1 MFVKRPYRNIPG
13 IDRVGKS
20 EPSMDATLLRTNFA
34 LRKHPK
40 RYPLR
45 QHITAFFAA
54 LFIIAMVTI
63 GTYSILQFRQLA
75 SLMIVTAAENNSSV
89 ADQSASSDA
98 GSRYRGMAELHNQ
111 LVAESDRI
119 QKTLVIASSSL
130 LLLSIFAVW
139 ALARQLTKPLKALA
153 DEAQAIRDFDF
164 SNTVSVNTGIDEV
177 DELSVIM
184 NEMKTTIRRFLE
196 IGSAM
201 TAERDFSS
209 LLNRILGEMV
219 DLSRA
224 AGGAIYLLEQDG
236 AALRLETARTSDGRS
251 FDMIE
256 ESYAARIVLEI
267 RNSIVSD
274 AALRRKIEMKRVRND
289 ELKSVDRAIAAKLEV
304 MSREVDLVAVPL
316 LNPRGEALGCVL
328 LVTESDSKSSGEPA
342 TAHLMALIKA
352 ISGTA
357 AVAIENKQL
366 LIAQRNLMDSLIKLV
381 AGAIDAK
388 SPHTGGHCTR
398 VPALAK
404 MLAEAATKQTYGP
417 FANFRLSEEEW
428 EALELASWLHDCGKV
443 TTPEYVVDKATKL
456 ETLYNRI
463 HEIRTRFEVVKREEE
478 IRLLRQRLS
487 GAALAEIDAR
497 LREFN
502 AEIDAEYAFV
512 AECNIGGESMAPEK
526 LLRLHKIAE
535 RTWTRTLNDTIGIS
549 HEEMSRRRNR
559 PPQTLPVV
567 ERLLDDKREHI
578 IRREERDRIPE
589 DNSWGFKMNVP
600 EHKYNH
606 GEIHNLSIMRGTLTE
621 EERYVINDH
630 IVQTIVMLESLPFPR
645 HLRNVPEIA
654 GGHHERMDGNGYPR
668 KLKGNEMSVLA
679 RIMAIAD
686 VFEALTAGDRP
697 YKKAKPLSEAIR
709 IMGAFKRNGHL
720 DPDLLDLFLET
731 NVWMDYSY
739 RFLDPEQMDE
749 PDIRAVLAIRP
760 QAA

>member
-1 MFVKRPYRNIPG
+1 
-13 IDRVGKS
+13 
-20 EPSMDATLLRTNFA
+20 MDATLLRTNFA
-34 LRKHPK
+34 LRKQPK

-75 SLMIVTAAENNSSV
+75 SLMIVTAENHGSSS
-89 ADQSASSDA
+89 ASPQSASGGGTDA
-98 GSRYRGMAELHNQ
+98 SYQDMTRLHEE

-119 QKTLVIASSSL
+119 QKTLVIASSTL

-164 SNTVSVNTGIDEV
+164 SNSVSVNTGIDEV

-219 DLSRA
+219 DVTRA
-224 AGGAIYLLEQDG
+224 IGGAIYLLEQDG
-236 AALRLETARTSDGRS
+236 SALKLETARTSDGRS
-251 FDMIE
+251 FDTID

-274 AALRRKIEMKRVRND
+274 AALRRKIEIKRIRND

-304 MSREVDLVAVPL
+304 TSNEVDLVAVPL

-328 LVTESDSKSSGEPA
+328 LVSETDSKSGGEPA
-342 TAHLMALIKA
+342 TAHLLALIKA
-352 ISGTA
+352 IAGSA
-357 AVAIENKQL
+357 AIAIENKQL
-366 LIAQRNLMDSLIKLV
+366 LLVQKNLMDSLIKLV

-388 SPHTGGHCTR
+388 SPHTGGHCQR

-404 MLAEAATKQTYGP
+404 MLAEAASKQTYGP

-463 HEIRTRFEVVKREEE
+463 HEIRARFEIVKRERE
-478 IRLLRQRLS
+478 IKLLRERLS
-487 GAALAEIDAR
+487 GAEILEIDAR
-497 LREFN
+497 LRDFN
-502 AEIDAEYAFV
+502 AEIDAEFAFV
-512 AECNIGGESMAPEK
+512 AECNIGSESMAPEK
-526 LLRLHKIAE
+526 LQKLQEIGA
-535 RTWTRTLNDTIGIS
+535 RTWIRTLDDRIGIS
-549 HEEMSRRRNR
+549 HEEMSRRRHR
-559 PPQTLPVV
+559 PAASLPVV
-567 ERLLDDKREHI
+567 ERLLEDKPEHI
-578 IRREERDRIPE
+578 IAREEHDRIPE
-589 DNSWGFKMNVP
+589 DNPWGFKMNVP

-606 GEIHNLSIMRGTLTE
+606 GEIHNLSIMRGTLTD

-668 KLKGNEMSVLA
+668 KLKGHEMSVLA

-739 RFLDPEQMDE
+739 RFLDADQMDE

-760 QAA
+760 